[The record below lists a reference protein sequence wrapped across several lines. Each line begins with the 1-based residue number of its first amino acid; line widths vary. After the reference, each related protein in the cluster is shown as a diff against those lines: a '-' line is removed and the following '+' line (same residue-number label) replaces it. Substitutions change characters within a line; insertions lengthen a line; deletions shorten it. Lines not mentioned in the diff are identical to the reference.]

1 MIIIEYR
8 IVMPLT
14 VEEYQIGQLY
24 GVAEMSKNET
34 HGGEGI
40 EILVNEPYSDS
51 NSTGQYT
58 HKVYHLSSRV
68 PSWIRLLSPA
78 SALKIDEKAW
88 NAYPYCKTIMT
99 NQFME
104 DKFSLI
110 VETRHAADR
119 GTQEN
124 IHNLPPDL
132 LAKRQVEFIDIV
144 KDPIEPK
151 DYSEKTDP
159 SKYKSTK
166 TNRGMLPPDWREKP
180 LEPVMC
186 CYKLITVEFK
196 VMGVQS
202 RVEKFIHQASRYQM
216 LKLHRQIFCWLDNY
230 VDLTLEQIREI
241 EEQTKRE
248 LAEKLAKEQQQHH
261 HHHHGKKAIKDTAA
275 A

>member
-1 MIIIEYR
+1 MLIIEYR

-14 VEEYQIGQLY
+14 VQEYQIGQLY

-40 EILVNEPYSDS
+40 EILINEPYTDNTSS
-51 NSTGQYT
+51 GQYT

-78 SALKIDEKAW
+78 SALNIDEKAW
-88 NAYPYCKTIMT
+88 NAYPYCKTVMT
-99 NQFME
+99 NQFMA

-110 VETRHAADR
+110 VETRHAADS

-132 LAKRQVEFIDIV
+132 LAKRQVEYIDIV
-144 KDPIEPK
+144 KDPVEAK
-151 DYSEKTDP
+151 DYNEKTDP

-166 TNRGMLPPDWREKP
+166 TTRGMLAPNWREKP
-180 LEPVMC
+180 MEQVMC

-196 VMGVQS
+196 VLGVQS
-202 RVEKFIHQASRYQM
+202 RVESFIQKTSRYQM
-216 LKLHRQIFCWLDNY
+216 LKLHRQIFCWLDNF

-248 LAEKLAKEQQQHH
+248 LSEKFSKEQHH
-261 HHHHGKKAIKDTAA
+261 QGHGKKAIKDATAA
-275 A
+275 

>member
-14 VEEYQIGQLY
+14 VEEYQIGQLF

-40 EILVNEPYSDS
+40 EILINEPYVDN
-51 NSTGQYT
+51 NSAGQYT
-58 HKVYHLSSRV
+58 QKIYHLSSRV
-68 PSWIRLLSPA
+68 PGWIRLLAPS

-88 NAYPYCKTIMT
+88 NAYPYCKTVMT

-132 LAKRQVEFIDIV
+132 LAKRHVEYIDIV
-144 KDPIEPK
+144 KDPVEPK
-151 DYSEKTDP
+151 DYSESTDP
-159 SKYKSTK
+159 SKYKSVK
-166 TNRGMLPPDWREKP
+166 TNRGLLKPDWREKVA
-180 LEPVMC
+180 EPVMC

-196 VMGVQS
+196 LMGVQS
-202 RVEKFIHQASRYQM
+202 RVENFIQKTSRYQM

-230 VDLTLEQIREI
+230 ADLTLAQIREI

-248 LAEKLAKEQQQHH
+248 LAEKFSKDSHPH
-261 HHHHGKKAIKDTAA
+261 PHGKK
-275 A
+275 

>member
-14 VEEYQIGQLY
+14 VQEYQIGQLY

-34 HGGEGI
+34 HGGEGL
-40 EILVNEPYSDS
+40 EILINEPYSDS

-58 HKVYHLSSRV
+58 HKVYHLSSRM
-68 PSWIRLLSPA
+68 PTFIRMIAPT
-78 SALKIDEKAW
+78 SALTIDEKAW
-88 NAYPYCKTIMT
+88 NAYPYCKTVMT
-99 NQFME
+99 NQFMN
-104 DKFSLI
+104 DKFTLI
-110 VETRHAADR
+110 VATRHAPDN

-132 LAKRQVEFIDIV
+132 LAKRTVDFIDIS
-144 KDPIEPK
+144 KDPVEHK

-159 SKYKSTK
+159 GKFKSVK
-166 TNRGMLPPDWREKP
+166 TGRGQLPHDWREKP
-180 LEPVMC
+180 IQPVMC

-196 VMGVQS
+196 MMGLQS
-202 RVEKFIHQASRYQM
+202 RVENFIHKASRYQM
-216 LKLHRQIFCWLDNY
+216 LKLHRHIFCWLDNY

-248 LAEKLAKEQQQHH
+248 LSEKLGREGRKGSFKEL
-261 HHHHGKKAIKDTAA
+261 AA
-275 A
+275 AH